1 MGDKGSALRQLKFSF
16 GGTCVFFVA
25 DKAQEH
31 DNAQCLRGDDEPCS
45 CTLMLIVEALRA
57 LSNQHETRR
66 GWRTAR
72 FGLEAALALPAAP
85 TLEEERLV
93 PPVSSGKALKKVQP
107 PMPAV
112 DESKID
118 FETIELFFFAY
129 RDFISDPDAIL
140 EKIGMGRAH
149 HRVVYFVCRQP
160 GMMVTDLLDTLQ
172 ITKQS
177 LARVLKQLIDSGYI
191 RQMAGAKDRRQRRLY
206 PTLAGR
212 ELALALSEPQSSRI
226 SAALS
231 ELTPEQREGVI
242 HFLRSMRGRAEGLTP
257 VENEVD

>member
-1 MGDKGSALRQLKFSF
+1 MPSGSTGK
-16 GGTCVFFVA
+16 T
-25 DKAQEH
+25 
-31 DNAQCLRGDDEPCS
+31 
-45 CTLMLIVEALRA
+45 
-57 LSNQHETRR
+57 
-66 GWRTAR
+66 
-72 FGLEAALALPAAP
+72 
-85 TLEEERLV
+85 V
-93 PPVSSGKALKKVQP
+93 PKVLP

-112 DESKID
+112 DEARID

-129 RDFISDPDAIL
+129 RDFVSDPDAIL
-140 EKIGMGRAH
+140 SKIGMGRAH

-212 ELALALSEPQSSRI
+212 ELALALSEPQSRRI
-226 SAALS
+226 ARAM
-231 ELTPEQREGVI
+231 EQLTPEQRSGVLG
-242 HFLRSMRGRAEGLTP
+242 FLKAMRGREEGLEP
-257 VENEVD
+257 VETEVD